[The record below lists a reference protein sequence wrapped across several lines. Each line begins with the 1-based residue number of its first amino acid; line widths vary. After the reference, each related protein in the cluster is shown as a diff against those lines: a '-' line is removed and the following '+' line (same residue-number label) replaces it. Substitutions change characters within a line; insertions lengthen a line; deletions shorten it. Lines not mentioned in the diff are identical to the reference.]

1 MNTALTLFLNCQFDN
16 DDGGCQIDALKQEYV
31 LRTTDFDLLNTLYES
46 LKVGDAPLALTPSR
60 RLTDIL

>member
-16 DDGGCQIDALKQEYV
+16 DDGGRQIDALKQEYV

-46 LKVGDAPLALTPSR
+46 LEVGDAFLH
-60 RLTDIL
+60 

>member
-16 DDGGCQIDALKQEYV
+16 DDGGRQIDALKHEYV

-46 LKVGDAPLALTPSR
+46 LEVGDAPLALTPSR